1 MNNKNK
7 PFKVV
12 SSITA
17 STMMAAALFAG
28 SFAGTASPSKA
39 SAEELSAPIDL
50 NIVNEDRLGKALK
63 ERGLVKKEASSK
75 EIEKAV
81 KDYIN
86 EKQGEKQPGSTKN
99 SHTHKDEFD
108 KKTKDFLT
116 KQKRQA
122 VKAAEQRT

>member
-1 MNNKNK
+1 MSIKNK

-28 SFAGTASPSKA
+28 SFAGTTAAPSKA

-50 NIVNEDRLGKALK
+50 NIVNEERLGKALK
-63 ERGLVKKEASSK
+63 ERGLVKKDASSK
-75 EIEKAV
+75 EVEKAV

-99 SHTHKDEFD
+99 SHDHKDEFD
-108 KKTKDFLT
+108 KK
-116 KQKRQA
+116 QKIS
-122 VKAAEQRT
+122 